1 MYSRYHPGTMANSI
15 DFKIGCKLFEDS
27 AAKNKK
33 AKMQAY
39 SSATTADHFGVI
51 VSGLKT
57 LDPETSTYLKFPKKY
72 GYALTAATLPLGVRQ
87 YFVDARG
94 RLAHRHHIPTL
105 ISQLKE
111 RLLPQYLIIKCML

>member
-1 MYSRYHPGTMANSI
+1 
-15 DFKIGCKLFEDS
+15 
-27 AAKNKK
+27 
-33 AKMQAY
+33 
-39 SSATTADHFGVI
+39 VI

-57 LDPETSTYLKFPKKY
+57 FDPETSTFLKFPKKY

-111 RLLPQYLIIKCML
+111 CMSKYLDLVFSARTHVTLSRIAAYLGLNLADL